1 MSVHPKVQLHALKS
15 VWTLKILKSMAELAD
30 YGNAN
35 DNSNNDHFLS
45 ANSNKALSTLQ
56 NTRLG
61 SGLVYTQT
69 SKIITQ

>member
-1 MSVHPKVQLHALKS
+1 MFSNYSDIVVDTAFSP
-15 VWTLKILKSMAELAD
+15 D
-30 YGNAN
+30 DNN
-35 DNSNNDHFLS
+35 DNNNDHFLI
-45 ANSNKALSTLQ
+45 ANCQKALSTLQ